1 MAKMKLYAPGYYKKF
16 SCIADK
22 CTHSCC
28 IGWEIDIDSDTM
40 AKYASINDG
49 YGKQIRDSIDATDTP
64 HFRLTEGER
73 CPHLDQRGLCRI
85 ISNLGEAY
93 LCHICREHPR
103 FYNDTSRGREVGLGM
118 ACEEA
123 CRIILESDE
132 YDRMIEIDEIDGD
145 VESTDFDAVACRDA
159 VYGILAD
166 NTIPYAEKLSR
177 IQKEHGVRP
186 DMLSDETWR
195 EFLSSL
201 EYLDASHRELFA
213 HYSSDLLTPPEWE
226 KRLTRALAY
235 FIYRH
240 GSSARDSEE
249 FRTAVGLSL
258 FCERLLASV
267 IKAECAQEKEDVCR
281 LARIIS
287 EEIEYS
293 EENTEAIRFEF
304 SFEME
309 G

>member
-1 MAKMKLYAPGYYKKF
+1 MPKVKLYAPGYYKKF

-28 IGWEIDIDSDTM
+28 IGWEIDIDRDTM
-40 AKYASINDG
+40 AKYASVTHG

-64 HFRLTEGER
+64 HFRLADGER
-73 CPHLDQRGLCRI
+73 CPHLDQQGLCRI

-93 LCHICREHPR
+93 LCDICREHPR

-123 CRIILESDE
+123 CRILLESDE
-132 YDRMIEIDEIDGD
+132 YARMIEIGETDG
-145 VESTDFDAVACRDA
+145 ECECTDFDAVAHRE
-159 VYGILAD
+159 VIYGILAD
-166 NTIPYAEKLSR
+166 NAIPYAEKLTQ
-177 IQKEHGVRP
+177 IQNEYGVRP

-195 EFLSSL
+195 ELLLSL
-201 EYLDASHRELFA
+201 EYLDESHRELLGR
-213 HYSSDLLTPPEWE
+213 YSSDLFTPPVWE
-226 KRLTRALAY
+226 KTLTRALAY

-267 IKAECAQEKEDVCR
+267 IKAECAQEKEDICR

-304 SFEME
+304 SLEME